1 MPMEKTPA
9 DGSRLSF
16 GKSAWVARLLFLA
29 LLSAAAAAHAATSAA
44 IPASTAAV
52 KSATPAKAESL
63 PPSTADKPIDMGACK
78 QAIEPLPIG
87 GLNPDPYLA
96 AADCLRLKDSVT
108 APSIRQGTA
117 DSVLRAR
124 LTDNKSWYL
133 THLDR
138 FLARHDTPH
147 ALDMAFLAEL
157 KNLPDP
163 AIYRELAEIYQ
174 MVPDPYRAGLAY
186 LREAELDSVQTGTI
200 QYQMGNLLRTA
211 STDMPA
217 SDLLDSLTA
226 GVRQAGPTTVG
237 ILESLC
243 WGNRNYGCA
252 YRNFQAGLAMRNPG
266 PAAILDRVNRF
277 QSLGYFD
284 DAASLLEKLAWR
296 NLNQPW
302 QSMARALH
310 LQIRYQLKD
319 WPAIAA
325 ETEVT
330 AGLHGPIMTDEE
342 AFITATAFLKLGKPD
357 QALIRLKRLEE
368 KSTPPWGY
376 RGRLLRAQALMS
388 LGKPKE
394 AAQTLDALKHDPQRQ
409 EGTGP
414 ILFWQGC
421 LALDQGRFA
430 SAESL
435 MVLASAYTG
444 SDEAQRALE
453 YRFFL
458 LQDTSGEGRS
468 HFFHGLPE
476 APRPAQD
483 RMKSLDQVAH
493 GSALWPFARIEK
505 AQILVQ
511 IGATDSAEAVLDDA
525 AKRSPD
531 RLAGLQAEAKA
542 AFLQEKLPAGRQAA
556 LARYEDLLI
565 KYQQGVIPEFSR
577 GRIKAL
583 K

>member
-1 MPMEKTPA
+1 MNPTFVNAARIIGLLTLACVGIASATKASTP
-9 DGSRLSF
+9 
-16 GKSAWVARLLFLA
+16 
-29 LLSAAAAAHAATSAA
+29 AATSPKTVAA
-44 IPASTAAV
+44 KTDSPPPHAV
-52 KSATPAKAESL
+52 V
-63 PPSTADKPIDMGACK
+63 KPINFGPCRD
-78 QAIEPLPIG
+78 AIEPLPVT
-87 GLNPDPYLA
+87 GLDPTPYLV
-96 AADCLRLKDSVT
+96 AADCLRRKDSVS
-108 APSIRQGTA
+108 APASLHDPA
-117 DSVLRAR
+117 DSILRSR
-124 LTDNKSWYL
+124 LTDNKNWYL

-138 FLARHDTPH
+138 FLLHHDTPH

-163 AIYRELAEIYQ
+163 AIFRELAEIYQ
-174 MVPDPYRAGLAY
+174 MVPDPYRAGLAF
-186 LREAELDSVQTGTI
+186 LREAELDSVQIGTV
-200 QYQMGNLLRTA
+200 QYQLENLLRTSA
-211 STDMPA
+211 TDIPA
-217 SDLLDSLTA
+217 TDLLDSLTA
-226 GVRQAGPTTVG
+226 GSVPADPTAAG

-252 YRNFQAGLAMRNPG
+252 YRNFQAGLALRNPG
-266 PAAILDRVNRF
+266 PGATLERVNRF
-277 QSLGYFD
+277 QSIGYFD
-284 DAASLLEKLAWR
+284 YAANLLEKMAWR
-296 NLNQPW
+296 GLNQPW
-302 QSMARALH
+302 QSMARTLH

-325 ETEVT
+325 ETGVT
-330 AGLHGPIMTDEE
+330 GGLHGPIPSDEE
-342 AFITATAFLKLGKPD
+342 TFITATALLKLGKPD

-388 LGKPKE
+388 LGRPKE
-394 AAQTLDALKHDPQRQ
+394 SAQTLDALKRDPQRQ

-421 LALDQGRFA
+421 LALDQGHYA

-435 MVLASAYTG
+435 MVLSSAYTG
-444 SDEAQRALE
+444 NEEAQKALE

-458 LQDTSGEGRS
+458 LQDTTAESRG
-468 HFFHGLPE
+468 HFFRGLAD
-476 APRPAQD
+476 APHSAAERLQ
-483 RMKSLDQVAH
+483 SLDKVAP

-505 AQILVQ
+505 AQIFVQ
-511 IGATDSAEAVLDDA
+511 TGLPDSAEAVLDDV

-542 AFLQEKLPAGRQAA
+542 AFLQEKLPGGKQAA